1 MWIVRDFA
9 LRMVDAHGDPV
20 SSKEY
25 LENALN
31 EVKGHS
37 DAIEAKNR
45 IRRMI
50 TSFFLDRDCFTMV
63 RPTENEKDLQH
74 L

>member
-9 LRMVDAHGDPV
+9 LRLIDQFGNQIT
-20 SSKEY
+20 SKEY
-25 LENALN
+25 LENALK

-37 DAIEAKNR
+37 DAIEAKNK

-50 TSFFLDRDCFTMV
+50 NSFF
-63 RPTENEKDLQH
+63 
-74 L
+74 